1 MKPTYTFREARVLRS
16 VRECAEQA
24 DVARA
29 RRTEPET
36 RIDREP
42 LAAALKRWYGRVL
55 KSNPTPAR

>member
-1 MKPTYTFREARVLRS
+1 MSTTLTTRELRVLRS
-16 VRECAEQA
+16 ARECAEQC
-24 DVARA
+24 DYARA

-55 KSNPTPAR
+55 GAAAR

>member
-1 MKPTYTFREARVLRS
+1 MKPNITYREARVLRS
-16 VRECAEQA
+16 ARECMEQC
-24 DVARA
+24 DYARA

-55 KSNPTPAR
+55 QPATR

>member
-1 MKPTYTFREARVLRS
+1 MKPAYTFREARVIRS
-16 VRECAEQA
+16 AREVAEQC

-42 LAAALKRWYGRVL
+42 LATAIKRWAGRVL
-55 KSNPTPAR
+55 KPNPMPGR

>member
-1 MKPTYTFREARVLRS
+1 MSTTLTTKEARVLRS
-16 VRECAEQA
+16 ARECAEQC
-24 DVARA
+24 DVSRA

-55 KSNPTPAR
+55 QPATR

>member
-1 MKPTYTFREARVLRS
+1 MKPALTYREARVLRS
-16 VRECAEQA
+16 ARECAEQC
-24 DVARA
+24 DVSRA

-55 KSNPTPAR
+55 QPATR

>member
-1 MKPTYTFREARVLRS
+1 MKPPLTFREARVIRS
-16 VRECAEQA
+16 AREVAEQC
-24 DVARA
+24 DYARA

-55 KSNPTPAR
+55 QPATR